1 MTQMGVILGT
11 AAYMSPEQA
20 RGHAA
25 DKRSDVWAFGCVLFE
40 MLTGRRAFEG
50 ADVSDTLA
58 AILRGQPDW
67 NAFPP
72 DVPAQV
78 RTIVARCL
86 EKDRRAR
93 VPDVAVVRFLLDSPP
108 VAVQEGTD
116 ARRSR
121 LALSS
126 MLGAALAGGLAL
138 GLGGAWLTRGSSS
151 ADTLTFS
158 ILYPQGTFLPTEAR
172 ALSPDGRMLAEVRRG
187 AQGPGLQIWL
197 RRMDR
202 VDWTPVRGTE
212 GASPSVIFWS
222 PDSRQLGFH
231 AVAERKLKRVDLVGG
246 VPQTICAA
254 GIGAPIGGAT
264 WSVDGTIVFVESRDP
279 GSPIRKVSASGG
291 EPLVVE
297 LAAEPAEI
305 SRLWPSF
312 LPDGRHFLYLSL
324 AGEGKPTEIRVAS
337 VDGGPSSSVA
347 TADSMALYAAASK
360 HLLFVR
366 GSTLVAQR
374 FDPRT
379 FRLSGD
385 PARVG
390 EGVGVTQFGQ
400 GNFSAS
406 ATGVLAHWSGANS
419 DTRLIWRSRSGG
431 DIEVSPS
438 PDFYRGFDLSPD
450 DRYALV
456 HIHETRSA
464 GGNLWL
470 VDVARKSRRG
480 LKRGAPPRC
489 RADLVGRRHACGVQ
503 LVGRRFGGAVCQGS
517 EGRQPTDIAPKALR
531 LECDRQKL
539 VGGRTVH
546 FAGAA
551 ARQWE

>member
-1 MTQMGVILGT
+1 MTQDGHDSRHRRVHEPRAG
-11 AAYMSPEQA
+11 E
-20 RGHAA
+20 GHAA

-50 ADVSDTLA
+50 ADASDTLA

-86 EKDRRAR
+86 EKDRRER

-108 VAVQEGTD
+108 VAVQEGPDT
-116 ARRSR
+116 RRSR

-126 MLGAALAGGLAL
+126 MLGAALAGGLVL
-138 GLGGAWLTRGSSS
+138 GLVGAWLTRGSSS

-202 VDWTPVRGTE
+202 VDWTPIRGTE

-254 GIGAPIGGAT
+254 GVGAPIGGAT
-264 WSVDGTIVFVESRDP
+264 WSTDGTIAFVDSRDA

-297 LAAEPAEI
+297 VAAAPGEI

-347 TADSMALYAAASK
+347 TADSMALMRRRRSTCCSSGDRPSWHSGSIRGRSGCPEIRLGSARASASRSS
-360 HLLFVR
+360 VR
-366 GSTLVAQR
+366 GI
-374 FDPRT
+374 FPRP
-379 FRLSGD
+379 R
-385 PARVG
+385 RV
-390 EGVGVTQFGQ
+390 
-400 GNFSAS
+400 SWR
-406 ATGVLAHWSGANS
+406 TGRVRTA
-419 DTRLIWRSRSGG
+419 
-431 DIEVSPS
+431 
-438 PDFYRGFDLSPD
+438 
-450 DRYALV
+450 
-456 HIHETRSA
+456 IH
-464 GGNLWL
+464 
-470 VDVARKSRRG
+470 D
-480 LKRGAPPRC
+480 
-489 RADLVGRRHACGVQ
+489 
-503 LVGRRFGGAVCQGS
+503 
-517 EGRQPTDIAPKALR
+517 
-531 LECDRQKL
+531 
-539 VGGRTVH
+539 
-546 FAGAA
+546 
-551 ARQWE
+551 